1 VDVGHDH
8 RDLGVGDV
16 FGELLGQEVPQLR
29 RCKTGGNRVRAAK
42 ALRISYRA
50 LLYKIK
56 RVGLARIRPTFSP
69 TLADLPEA
77 PELWNS

>member
-1 VDVGHDH
+1 MVDISLKEASRKASLAAEREIIARV
-8 RDLGVGDV
+8 L
-16 FGELLGQEVPQLR
+16 EEN
-29 RCKTGGNRVRAAK
+29 GGNRVRAAK

-56 RVGLARIRPTFSP
+56 RVGLARIRPSFSP
-69 TLADLPEA
+69 TIANLPEP